1 MHIRSKDKNFLKS
14 FTKRKNKI
22 IQKLKLSLEF
32 TYTRSGIQLKINF
45 RKDDRNQEKKWTKET
60 NLQDLQYNDQRRA

>member
-14 FTKRKNKI
+14 FIKRKNKI